1 MAEEAKKKVK
11 ADIWMPLYIGDY
23 LRDTMHLTTEQHGAY
38 LLLIMAAWTRGGVLP
53 ADPTALANIARVGP
67 QRWVQVGPAIADFF
81 KAENGKWVHSRI
93 QLESIKANKTKE
105 KRQEAGKYAAEKR
118 WESHTNRIPIASAS
132 DTPSPSPSPSPSKKE
147 QRSKISC
154 PIDFEKFW
162 DIYPKKEGK
171 GAAKKA
177 YEKAISAGASPETL
191 LAAVAL
197 AKDKSD
203 KWRDGFIPMPTTWL
217 NQERWEDE
225 FNPSVIEGRIKRSP
239 GGEAAQR
246 VLESIRASN
255 GGGNNGQNRGADV

>member
-1 MAEEAKKKVK
+1 MENEPSERVK
-11 ADIWMPLYIGDY
+11 TDIWFPFYIGDY
-23 LRDTMHLTTEQHGAY
+23 LRDTMHLRAEEHGVY
-38 LLLIMAAWTRGGVLP
+38 LLLLLAAWGREGKLPNDEEFLFSVARCSRKKWKMVFPKVSQFFVLRDGNYEHKRVIYELEKARKSKENKRKAGKVGADKRWNSNSTPIVLP
-53 ADPTALANIARVGP
+53 LAN
-67 QRWVQVGPAIADFF
+67 D
-81 KAENGKWVHSRI
+81 S
-93 QLESIKANKTKE
+93 
-105 KRQEAGKYAAEKR
+105 
-118 WESHTNRIPIASAS
+118 
-132 DTPSPSPSPSPSKKE
+132 PSPSPSPSPSKKE

-154 PIDFEKFW
+154 PIGFEKFW

-177 YEKAISAGASPETL
+177 YEKAIFAGASPETL